1 MNDKQPIISEN
12 ESINNIDTSTSIN
25 EISNGTF
32 DEIVD
37 SFQSVDKVQEIK
49 KDITAEELKEQNPI
63 LEAPLNP
70 TDPYAFHDP
79 TMFFGMI
86 IKSLNTDRGEYEASD
101 APVTS
106 HKIDAIYFPLIRINQ
121 RIINNTDITNM

>member
-49 KDITAEELKEQNPI
+49 KDITAEELKEQNPV

-70 TDPYAFHDP
+70 TDP
-79 TMFFGMI
+79 
-86 IKSLNTDRGEYEASD
+86 
-101 APVTS
+101 
-106 HKIDAIYFPLIRINQ
+106 
-121 RIINNTDITNM
+121 